1 MKIPKKL
8 FSTAQHGAELG
19 GGFLV
24 DVGVEERVGGAL
36 GARAPRPPD
45 AVHPVLSKHLDNLSP
60 NRVKMCNGS
69 LTKDSEVF

>member
-1 MKIPKKL
+1 MHT
-8 FSTAQHGAELG
+8 SQHGAELG

-24 DVGVEERVGGAL
+24 DVGVEERVCGPL

-60 NRVKMCNGS
+60 NRVEMCNVS